1 MQIPPSGQKTIR
13 NAFSVDVEEYFQ
25 VEAFSDRISKKDW
38 HKFPSRVEET
48 TTRLLELLE
57 THHVRGTFFVLGW
70 IARIHPALVETI
82 YKAGHEIASH
92 GFDHTMITEMTPE
105 AFRQDIRKSKAIL
118 EGITGTSVNGYR
130 APTFSITEKTSW
142 AYEILL
148 QEGYSYSSSVFPV
161 WHDRYG
167 WPKFGNDPR
176 RMASDKNGEIWE
188 IPLTVGSIGPF
199 RVPFGGGGYLR
210 AYPLKLTNALFRSL
224 ERDGRHGVVY
234 IHPWELDTRHPAIQ
248 APFFRRLRHYIGI
261 PKMRQK
267 LIHLLQSMRFGTVA
281 QLLEANRA
289 ASNRRPVPPAAIPIV
304 HRRTGGR

>member
-1 MQIPPSGQKTIR
+1 VRVPPSGLTPVR
-13 NAFSVDVEEYFQ
+13 NAFTVDVEEYFQ
-25 VEAFSDRISKKDW
+25 VEAFSDLIPKKDW

-48 TTRLLELLE
+48 TIGLLELLE
-57 THHVRGTFFVLGW
+57 TYHVRGTFFVLGW

-105 AFRQDIRKSKAIL
+105 AFREDIRKSKAIL
-118 EGITGTSVNGYR
+118 EGITGTSVTGYR

-142 AYEILL
+142 SYEILM

-167 WPKFGNDPR
+167 WPKFGDHLR
-176 RMASDKNGEIWE
+176 KIATDMNGEIWE

-210 AYPLKLTNALFRSL
+210 AYPLKLTNALFRRL
-224 ERDGRHGVVY
+224 EREGRHGVVY
-234 IHPWELDTRHPAIQ
+234 IHPWELDTRHPAVQ
-248 APFFRRLRHYIGI
+248 APFFRRMRHHIGI
-261 PKMRQK
+261 PRMKQK
-267 LIHLLQSMRFGTVA
+267 LIHLLRSIPFGTVA
-281 QLLEANRA
+281 QLLA
-289 ASNRRPVPPAAIPIV
+289 AKKAVNG
-304 HRRTGGR
+304 RTGGR

>member
-1 MQIPPSGQKTIR
+1 VQIPPSDPKRIR
-13 NAFSVDVEEYFQ
+13 NAFTVDVEEYFQ
-25 VEAFSDRISKKDW
+25 VEAFSDRIPKQDW

-57 THHVRGTFFVLGW
+57 SHHVRGTFFILGW

-92 GFDHTMITEMTPE
+92 GFDHTMITEIKPE
-105 AFRQDIRKSKAIL
+105 AFRQDIRKSKTIL
-118 EGITGTSVNGYR
+118 EGIIGRSVNGYR

-167 WPKFGNDPR
+167 WPNFGNDPR
-176 RMASDKNGEIWE
+176 QMASDKNGEIWE
-188 IPLTVGSIGPF
+188 VPLTVGSIGPF

-210 AYPLKLTNALFRSL
+210 FYPWLLTKALFRKVT
-224 ERDGRHGVVY
+224 GNGKPVMVY
-234 IHPWELDTRHPAIQ
+234 VHPWEFDPKHPRID
-248 APFFRRLRHYIGI
+248 APFLRRIRHRIGI
-261 PKMRQK
+261 SGMEQK
-267 LIHLLQSMRFGTVA
+267 LQFLLQYFKFGTVE
-281 QLLEANRA
+281 QYLENIIR
-289 ASNRRPVPPAAIPIV
+289 SNSIQQQTRKE
-304 HRRTGGR
+304 TGKE

>member
-25 VEAFSDRISKKDW
+25 VEAFSGQIPKKDW

-48 TTRLLELLE
+48 TTRLLEILE
-57 THHVRGTFFVLGW
+57 AHHVKGTFFVLGW
-70 IARIHPALVETI
+70 IARIHPALVGTI

-92 GFDHTMITEMTPE
+92 GFDHSMITEMTPE
-105 AFRQDIRKSKAIL
+105 AFRQDIRKSKAVL
-118 EGITGTSVNGYR
+118 EGITGTSINGYR

-148 QEGYSYSSSVFPV
+148 QEGFSYSSSVFPV

-167 WPKFGNDPR
+167 WPKFGDDPR
-176 RMASDKNGEIWE
+176 RMASGKDGEIWE
-188 IPLTVGSIGPF
+188 IPLSVGSIGPF

-210 AYPLKLTNALFRSL
+210 AYPLWLTKALFHGL

-248 APFFRRLRHYIGI
+248 APFFRRLRHHVGI

-267 LIHLLQSMRFGTVA
+267 LIHLLQSLQFGTVA
-281 QLLEANRA
+281 QLLEAYQA
-289 ASNRRPVPPAAIPIV
+289 ASKCHPVPPAAIPIV
-304 HRRTGGR
+304 HRRTGTR